1 MSIRP
6 AYLALLLAIYFPVVN
21 ARSVEFNTHLLD
33 ADNKKNVDLSAYSQ
47 QGYIA
52 PGEYILDIV
61 LNGRT
66 IKEQQIVNFYLN
78 DDKSNSFACLT
89 PSLIGLIA
97 FKNEVKNNL
106 SFYPGTQCV
115 NLTASDSSVVYSP
128 DNQTLSV
135 TVPQAYLLYQD
146 DEWSPPSQWE
156 DGVNGF
162 IFDYNLLGNRYM
174 PHQGDVSSNY
184 SLYGTSGLNV
194 GAWRLRSDYQYT
206 TTRGSGENESSLTFP
221 QTYLFRPVPSLQA
234 RLVMGQT
241 YLNSDIFDTFRF
253 SGVSLTSDERMLPPS
268 LRGYAPQI
276 TGIAQTHA

>member
-6 AYLALLLAIYFPVVN
+6 AYLALLLAIYFPMVN

-106 SFYPGTQCV
+106 SFYPEH
-115 NLTASDSSVVYSP
+115 SVSI
-128 DNQTLSV
+128 L
-135 TVPQAYLLYQD
+135 
-146 DEWSPPSQWE
+146 
-156 DGVNGF
+156 
-162 IFDYNLLGNRYM
+162 
-174 PHQGDVSSNY
+174 
-184 SLYGTSGLNV
+184 
-194 GAWRLRSDYQYT
+194 
-206 TTRGSGENESSLTFP
+206 
-221 QTYLFRPVPSLQA
+221 
-234 RLVMGQT
+234 
-241 YLNSDIFDTFRF
+241 
-253 SGVSLTSDERMLPPS
+253 LPPTAVS
-268 LRGYAPQI
+268 FILLI
-276 TGIAQTHA
+276 TRLYL